1 MFQNICKEYATNL
14 MSSKYY
20 EEAGI
25 IYQRAHCFSEAV
37 EAFRKAGC
45 WRKIVPMVP
54 KLGLR

>member
-1 MFQNICKEYATNL
+1 

-25 IYQRAHCFSEAV
+25 IFQRANSLSEAV
-37 EAFRKAGC
+37 EAFKKAGC
-45 WRKIVPMVP
+45 WRKIVPLVP